1 MMNSQAYQM
10 KTGSEC
16 CDLRILS
23 LLCALGDKEE
33 IVCEAYRLLL
43 GPGMNEAIWF
53 QVQEIGR
60 EIVPD
65 HPLFD
70 NNRALDQLRIE
81 YAKRSSHSDSP
92 ITTTNCMGVGQRRGI
107 SDRSLEERRVTTLPW
122 LGEER
127 RQYERRSNKERESS
141 I

>member
-1 MMNSQAYQM
+1 MMNSQAYQL

-23 LLCALGDKEE
+23 LWCALGDKEE

-81 YAKRSSHSDSP
+81 YAKRSSHSDSS
-92 ITTTNCMGVGQRRGI
+92 ITTTSCMGVGQRRGI
-107 SDRSLEERRVTTLPW
+107 SDCSLEERRVTTLPW

-127 RQYERRSNKERESS
+127 RQYERRSNIERESS